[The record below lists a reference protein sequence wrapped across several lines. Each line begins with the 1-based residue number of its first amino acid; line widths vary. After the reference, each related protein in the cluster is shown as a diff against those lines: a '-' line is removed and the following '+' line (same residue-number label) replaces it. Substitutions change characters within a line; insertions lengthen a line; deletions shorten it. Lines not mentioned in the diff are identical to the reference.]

1 MKVIDILNR
10 IANGEINED
19 TIIEFDNG
27 YKDYCSVRVFF
38 DRYIMDRENLNCEAE
53 VIEDKPFNER
63 VEEIYNRHIDYIYG
77 KEDKKIEK
85 VTNMNCIEAIDSN
98 CYEKYSNKAIALDIN
113 TLRHQINKIIDYID
127 EEK

>member
-10 IANGEINED
+10 IAKGEINED

-53 VIEDKPFNER
+53 VIEDK
-63 VEEIYNRHIDYIYG
+63 
-77 KEDKKIEK
+77 KIEK
-85 VTNMNCIEAIDSN
+85 VTNMNCIDVIDSN
-98 CYEKYSNKAIALDIN
+98 CYENYSNKAIALDIN
-113 TLRHQINKIIDYID
+113 TLRHQINKIIDKINKG
-127 EEK
+127 E